1 MYNLSAKDQKIIIVI
16 SEFNT
21 KIIERLLQ
29 GAINA
34 FLHYDGLEKNIQ
46 TFRVPGAFEI
56 PGAINQ
62 VLKYH
67 SPNAIIALGTG
78 EIKVTQN
85 KKDHYLAVSGGF
97 AEITKE
103 TVELLLETF
112 ERVEEID
119 AARAKSSLQR
129 AQDRKEVKEIDTARN
144 DASLLRAL
152 NRLKV
157 SKR

>member
-1 MYNLSAKDQKIIIVI
+1 MSTFSLELVTP
-16 SEFNT
+16 T
-21 KIIERLLQ
+21 KVFDEGQVEHIRCPGL
-29 GAINA
+29 
-34 FLHYDGLEKNIQ
+34 DGYFGVMANH
-46 TFRVPGAFEI
+46 RD
-56 PGAINQ
+56 
-62 VLKYH
+62 
-67 SPNAIIALGTG
+67 AIIALGTG
-78 EIKVTQN
+78 EVKVTQN

-119 AARAKSSLQR
+119 ATRAKSSLQR

-144 DASLLRAL
+144 EASLLRAL
-152 NRLKV
+152 IRLKV

>member
-1 MYNLSAKDQKIIIVI
+1 MSTFSLELVTP
-16 SEFNT
+16 T
-21 KIIERLLQ
+21 KVLDEGQVEHIRCPGL
-29 GAINA
+29 
-34 FLHYDGLEKNIQ
+34 DGYFGVMANH
-46 TFRVPGAFEI
+46 RD
-56 PGAINQ
+56 
-62 VLKYH
+62 
-67 SPNAIIALGTG
+67 AIIALGTG
-78 EIKVTQN
+78 EVKVTQN

-144 DASLLRAL
+144 EASLL
-152 NRLKV
+152 
-157 SKR
+157 

>member
-1 MYNLSAKDQKIIIVI
+1 MSTVSLELVTP
-16 SEFNT
+16 T
-21 KIIERLLQ
+21 KVLDEGQIEHIRCPGL
-29 GAINA
+29 
-34 FLHYDGLEKNIQ
+34 DGYFGVMANH
-46 TFRVPGAFEI
+46 RD
-56 PGAINQ
+56 
-62 VLKYH
+62 
-67 SPNAIIALGTG
+67 AIIALGTG
-78 EIKVTQN
+78 EVKVTQN

-144 DASLLRAL
+144 EASLLRAL

>member
-1 MYNLSAKDQKIIIVI
+1 MSTFSLELVTP
-16 SEFNT
+16 T
-21 KIIERLLQ
+21 KVLDEGQVEHIRCPGL
-29 GAINA
+29 
-34 FLHYDGLEKNIQ
+34 DGYFGVMANHQ
-46 TFRVPGAFEI
+46 D
-56 PGAINQ
+56 
-62 VLKYH
+62 
-67 SPNAIIALGTG
+67 AIIALGTG
-78 EIKVTQN
+78 EVKVTQN

-144 DASLLRAL
+144 EASLLRAL

>member
-1 MYNLSAKDQKIIIVI
+1 MSTFSLELVTP
-16 SEFNT
+16 T
-21 KIIERLLQ
+21 KVLDEGQVEHIRCPGL
-29 GAINA
+29 
-34 FLHYDGLEKNIQ
+34 DGYFGVMANH
-46 TFRVPGAFEI
+46 RD
-56 PGAINQ
+56 
-62 VLKYH
+62 
-67 SPNAIIALGTG
+67 AIIALGIG
-78 EIKVTQN
+78 EVKVTQN

-119 AARAKSSLQR
+119 AARAKSSRQR

-144 DASLLRAL
+144 EASLLRAL
-152 NRLKV
+152 IRLKV

>member
-1 MYNLSAKDQKIIIVI
+1 MVHFTLDIVTPTQNLDVI
-16 SEFNT
+16 EVDYV
-21 KIIERLLQ
+21 RCP
-29 GAINA
+29 GV
-34 FLHYDGLEKNIQ
+34 DGSFGVMANH
-46 TFRVPGAFEI
+46 RD
-56 PGAINQ
+56 
-62 VLKYH
+62 
-67 SPNAIIALGTG
+67 AIIALGTG
-78 EIKVTQN
+78 EVKVTQN

-144 DASLLRAL
+144 EASLLRAL

-157 SKR
+157 LKR

>member
-1 MYNLSAKDQKIIIVI
+1 MSTFSLELVTP
-16 SEFNT
+16 T
-21 KIIERLLQ
+21 KVFDEGQVEHIRCPGL
-29 GAINA
+29 
-34 FLHYDGLEKNIQ
+34 DGYFGVMANH
-46 TFRVPGAFEI
+46 RD
-56 PGAINQ
+56 
-62 VLKYH
+62 
-67 SPNAIIALGTG
+67 AIIALGIG
-78 EIKVTQN
+78 EVKVTQN

-144 DASLLRAL
+144 EASLLRAL
-152 NRLKV
+152 IRLKV

>member
-1 MYNLSAKDQKIIIVI
+1 MSTFSLELVTP
-16 SEFNT
+16 T
-21 KIIERLLQ
+21 KVLDEGQVEHIRCPGL
-29 GAINA
+29 
-34 FLHYDGLEKNIQ
+34 DGYFGVMANH
-46 TFRVPGAFEI
+46 RD
-56 PGAINQ
+56 
-62 VLKYH
+62 
-67 SPNAIIALGTG
+67 AIIALGIG
-78 EIKVTQN
+78 EVKVTQN

-144 DASLLRAL
+144 EASLLRAL
-152 NRLKV
+152 IRLKV

>member
-1 MYNLSAKDQKIIIVI
+1 MDVSP
-16 SEFNT
+16 
-21 KIIERLLQ
+21 ERVC
-29 GAINA
+29 AICPK
-34 FLHYDGLEKNIQ
+34 L
-46 TFRVPGAFEI
+46 FR
-56 PGAINQ
+56 
-62 VLKYH
+62 
-67 SPNAIIALGTG
+67 
-78 EIKVTQN
+78 
-85 KKDHYLAVSGGF
+85 
-97 AEITKE
+97 ITKE
-103 TVELLLETF
+103 TVELLLGTF

>member
-1 MYNLSAKDQKIIIVI
+1 KVLDEGQVEHI
-16 SEFNT
+16 
-21 KIIERLLQ
+21 RCPGL
-29 GAINA
+29 
-34 FLHYDGLEKNIQ
+34 DGYFGVMANH
-46 TFRVPGAFEI
+46 RD
-56 PGAINQ
+56 
-62 VLKYH
+62 
-67 SPNAIIALGTG
+67 AIIALGTG
-78 EIKVTQN
+78 EVKVTQN

-144 DASLLRAL
+144 EASLLRAL
-152 NRLKV
+152 IRLKV